1 MDNYFRNLWA
11 ADVLSQAWSMQN
23 RYIDDNINRFCYL
36 RFDIHKKPAEVP
48 VSLVNEVIKL
58 WSPECPIS
66 AIDSTTLVV
75 NIEGHMESSRYY
87 CRPTS
92 SILRKLSDHSSYS
105 RLFTEVTNQNKYGY
119 IGDKG
124 ILMDADRNLLLLA
137 TVTVSPTKTNE
148 IGYQISKPKLYIS
161 PKVFVNKNNLL
172 EKAII
177 QDVIPYYSYNDCEL
191 MPIPETRASRTEI
204 INEPVEIIIK
214 DLDEFVVKPKT
225 PDIKTISDIET
236 RREII
241 QEYCEHL

>member
-1 MDNYFRNLWA
+1 MDDYFRNLWTA
-11 ADVLSQAWSMQN
+11 NVLRQSWPMQY
-23 RYIDDNINRFCYL
+23 RYVDDSINRFCYL

-48 VSLVNEVIKL
+48 VSLVNELIKL

-75 NIEGHMESSRYY
+75 NIEGHMEGSRYY
-87 CRPTS
+87 CRTTS
-92 SILRKLSDHSSYS
+92 SILRKLRGHSSFG
-105 RLFTEVTNQNKYGY
+105 RLFSEVTNQDRYGY
-119 IGDKG
+119 IGDRG

-148 IGYQISKPKLYIS
+148 IGYQIGKPKLYIS

-191 MPIPETRASRTEI
+191 ILIPETRASRAELV
-204 INEPVEIIIK
+204 NESVEVIIK
-214 DLDEFVVKPKT
+214 DLDGYVVKPKT
-225 PDIKTISDIET
+225 PDIKIISDIET